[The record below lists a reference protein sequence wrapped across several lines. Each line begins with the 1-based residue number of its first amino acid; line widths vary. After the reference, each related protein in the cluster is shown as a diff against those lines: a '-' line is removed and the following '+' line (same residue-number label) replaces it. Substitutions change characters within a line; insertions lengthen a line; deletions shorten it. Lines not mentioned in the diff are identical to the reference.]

1 MRPLV
6 RALANTR
13 SGVAFQMNA
22 HMNAHTNAHTNAH
35 KKAAEK
41 YLRGFKV
48 NSCRSGLLLIIH
60 FKLGVN
66 HIFFAAGW
74 LARIR
79 AFARLLACRT
89 GLVHGFAKLH

>member
-22 HMNAHTNAHTNAH
+22 HMNAH

-66 HIFFAAGW
+66 HIFFAACW
-74 LARIR
+74 LARVR
-79 AFARLLACRT
+79 AFARLLTC
-89 GLVHGFAKLH
+89 